1 MSGNRGIAGLAC
13 LRGIKFNSM
22 KPRFLVILFLAGM
35 VAFAASAQEVQ
46 SIFKGAKTTGGYG
59 ALSNKFTT
67 IQGQYANLCEVYGGV
82 FLNRKWM
89 LGLSFAGSTN
99 YIEVPFE
106 YSANPLQPMTYQYSQ
121 GGLML
126 ERVIGS
132 NKSVHLVLN
141 LFTGAGFTMQY
152 NRNYLYGYDYDYP
165 NAIHDENWFYVIEPG
180 AQLEINLFRWM
191 RLSPGISYRA
201 TYGSSGLGLSDNS
214 LSNWSYNAT
223 LKFGGFG
230 KRNNKTD

>member
-1 MSGNRGIAGLAC
+1 
-13 LRGIKFNSM
+13 M
-22 KPRFLVILFLAGM
+22 KSRFLITLLLLV
-35 VAFAASAQEVQ
+35 VVVYAASAQEIQ
-46 SIFKGAKTTGGYG
+46 SVFKGAKTTGGYG
-59 ALSNKFTT
+59 ALANKFTT

-99 YIEVPFE
+99 NIEVPFE
-106 YSANPLQPMTYQYSQ
+106 YSTNPLQPMTYQYSQ

-132 NKSVHLVLN
+132 NKTVHLVLN
-141 LFTGAGFTMQY
+141 LFSGAGFTMQY
-152 NRNYLYGYDYDYP
+152 NRDYMYDYDYDYNSP
-165 NAIHDENWFYVIEPG
+165 VHDENWFYVVEPG

-191 RLSPGISYRA
+191 RLSPGISYRK
-201 TYGSSGLGLSDNS
+201 TYGSSGQSLSDND

-230 KRNNKTD
+230 KRNGQTD